1 MAPGRA
7 CMRIVSLNLDVTD
20 AEVLRTLVNERLAAC
35 GCGGGLGDA
44 PCSSCAALAATANE
58 LERLLR
64 RPRLRPAAPTRPT
77 LWPVR
82 APATGSDPSR
92 SRAELRLV
100 EGAAK
105 A

>member
-1 MAPGRA
+1 
-7 CMRIVSLNLDVTD
+7 MRIVSLNLDASD
-20 AEVLRTLVNERLAAC
+20 AEVLRTLVNDRLAAC
-35 GCGGGLGDA
+35 GCGGGLGHG
-44 PCSSCAALAATANE
+44 PCPSCAALTATANE

-82 APATGSDPSR
+82 GPAAGNDPSH
-92 SRAELRLV
+92 SRADLRLV